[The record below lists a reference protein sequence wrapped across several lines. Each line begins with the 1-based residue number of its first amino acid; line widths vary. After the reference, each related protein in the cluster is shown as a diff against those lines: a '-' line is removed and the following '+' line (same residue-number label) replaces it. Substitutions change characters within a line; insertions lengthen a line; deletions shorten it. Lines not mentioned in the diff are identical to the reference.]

1 MYKAKVYILIY
12 LGMML
17 PVLLS
22 AAPIDKYYVPQQQQ
36 QSPSYT
42 APASASSAHDDFK
55 KKVSQL
61 SDDQKR
67 ELKNSLEKERDNA
80 TTADVKKY
88 YQDLI
93 NILN

>member
-1 MYKAKVYILIY
+1 
-12 LGMML
+12 MML

-36 QSPSYT
+36 QAPSYT
-42 APASASSAHDDFK
+42 APAATSSAHNDFK
-55 KKVSQL
+55 KKISRL
-61 SDDQKR
+61 SDVQKR
-67 ELKNSLEKERDNA
+67 ELKDSLEKKRDTAANA
-80 TTADVKKY
+80 NQRNY